1 MRHDH
6 QRGIALVSV
15 VVVLLVL
22 TVLGITAAIMMT
34 QEDRTARQMEL
45 QKAAFYVAEAGL
57 RHGEQVLG
65 GVTYSNITLNML
77 LNHASSV
84 ETPAA
89 SPKVPQQPPPWSAA
103 RLGAYLTTIP
113 GAGAELSNVEVTGDF
128 RLPGK
133 DRAFYSLYVRNNE
146 DDLGGATANNDSLIR
161 LIAVGWIASPSGRV
175 LAAKTLEEEFNF
187 LGAAQSPSAQKLSD
201 QGGTSSGIFTGN

>member
-1 MRHDH
+1 MGQDR

-15 VVVLLVL
+15 IVVLLVL

-34 QEDRTARQMEL
+34 QENRTARQMEL

-57 RHGEQVLG
+57 RHGERVLRS
-65 GVTYSNITLNML
+65 VPFSNLTLTAML
-77 LNHASSV
+77 QHSSST
-84 ETPAA
+84 ETKAA
-89 SPKVPQQPPPWSAA
+89 SPKIPQPPPPWDV
-103 RLGAYLTTIP
+103 RHLGTYLTED
-113 GAGAELSNVEVTGDF
+113 GVELANLESTVAF
-128 RLPGK
+128 QLPGK

-146 DDLGGATANNDSLIR
+146 DDVSGPLVNGDPRIR
-161 LIAVGWIASPSGRV
+161 LISVGWIADANDRV

-201 QGGTSSGIFTGN
+201 QGGTSSGVYTPQ

>member
-1 MRHDH
+1 MMPNR

-15 VVVLLVL
+15 IIVLLIL
-22 TVLGITAAIMMT
+22 TVLGITAALMMT

-57 RHGEQVLG
+57 RHGEQVLRS
-65 GVTYSNITLNML
+65 VTYSNITLNLL
-77 LNHASSV
+77 LNHPSST

-89 SPKVPQQPPPWSAA
+89 SPKVPQQPPPWTAA
-103 RLGAYLTTIP
+103 RLGCYLTSEP
-113 GAGAELSNVEVTGDF
+113 GGGVELSNVEVTGDF
-128 RLPGK
+128 GLSGK

-146 DDLGGATANNDSLIR
+146 DDIGGGAANSDSLIR
-161 LIAVGWIASPSGRV
+161 LVAVGWIADARGRV

-201 QGGTSSGIFTGN
+201 QGGTSSGVFTRN